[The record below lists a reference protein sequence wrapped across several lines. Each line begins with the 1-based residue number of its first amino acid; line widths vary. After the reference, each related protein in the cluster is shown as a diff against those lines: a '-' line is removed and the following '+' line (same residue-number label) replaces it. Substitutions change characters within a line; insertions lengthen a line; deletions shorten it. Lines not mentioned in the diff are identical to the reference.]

1 MRRLIL
7 AAAIAAASASFAL
20 APAFADDTD
29 TTPPASV
36 GSSPDSAGV
45 DDLGI
50 DISGVTL
57 TPAGVH
63 GFISQLAP
71 ATRHAVEDACSTDMR
86 YPQGVGEATLA
97 FCADAHKA

>member
-7 AAAIAAASASFAL
+7 AAALAAASVSFAL

-29 TTPPASV
+29 TTPATV

-50 DISGVTL
+50 DISGVML
-57 TPAGVH
+57 TPSGVH
-63 GFISQLAP
+63 AFISQLAP
-71 ATRHAVEDACSTDMR
+71 ETRRAVEDACTTDMR
-86 YPQGVGEATLA
+86 YPQGIGEATLA